1 MDWKRANICSLLD
14 EAHTPTVY
22 LSCEVLSYNKE
33 SLRPWPGV
41 QPPVGFWD
49 PAGFTADGDAKDFYR
64 RRVVEIKHGRVSMPL
79 GRTRSMSLHSAT
91 CCLLKPLE
99 IASNAKQLLTAARDQ
114 HQVHPDCVLFP
125 CAGHQN
131 VGSVGS

>member
-1 MDWKRANICSLLD
+1 MMAIIGMFFQDGLTGSAWGDWANYTDSPLRAFEGEL
-14 EAHTPTVY
+14 
-22 LSCEVLSYNKE
+22 
-33 SLRPWPGV
+33 GV

-79 GRTRSMSLHSAT
+79 GRTRSMSLHSGT

-131 VGSVGS
+131 VRSFGS